1 MKTAAVA
8 VSFLAFLQA
17 VSVGLSSAECNS
29 CPNNDFMCG
38 NKCVCIP
45 NNWVCD
51 GDEDCEDG
59 SDEECE
65 KCPETD
71 FTCSNGHCIQMKW
84 VCDKDNDCG
93 DLSDELSCPQRN
105 CSNDEFLCNNGN
117 CVPKEW
123 QCDGEDDCEDSS
135 DEHCTH
141 NECTSEEFQCGDG
154 TCISKPWKC
163 DGEPDCAN
171 GSDEQECDEKRPK
184 CNKEEFQCKS
194 TFKCI
199 RREFLCDDENDCG
212 DGEDETG
219 CGNCQR
225 GEFNCSSGICINKS
239 WWCDG
244 DFDCDDHSD
253 EANCTLLPCTSEQF
267 RCDSGFCIDKK
278 LRCDGQKD
286 CADHSDEKGCRPKK
300 CRSDQFSCDGGKCLG
315 LHKVCNGRNE
325 CQDGSDESSC
335 DHVTSCAVN
344 NGGCSHNC
352 KPTPHGARCWCHP
365 GYKLADNKTICRDID
380 ECSLEGACSQ
390 ICRNTEGSFQCS
402 CVSGYQLK
410 PDGRGCKA
418 LGGEAYLIFANR
430 VDIRRVT
437 PDKTDYTSILQG
449 LQNAIALD
457 FHHQK
462 GLVFWSDVTLDVIK
476 RAHLNGSNVMD
487 IVSDG
492 LENPGGLAIDWI
504 HDKLFWTDAGTSRI
518 EVSNLDGSSRKV
530 ILWQNL
536 EKPRAIAAH
545 PRQGQIFW
553 TDWGTTPRIERAGM
567 DGSLRMILAN
577 SSLFWPNGLTVDY
590 AAERLYWADAKH
602 HVIECANLDGTQR
615 RTVISEGLPHPF
627 ALTIF
632 EDELYWTDWYTK
644 SINKANKFSGSRVE
658 TIRSS
663 LFFPMDIHTF
673 HPQRQP
679 PAKNLCG
686 ANNGGCSHLCLPN
699 ESGFTCSCPTG
710 LVLNKD
716 RKNCAEVMD
725 TFVLFSTQSD
735 IRRISL
741 DVGELMDVVIPLG
754 GVQSAVGV
762 EFDSITDSI
771 YWTDV
776 GADSIGMSSWDGKNE
791 KVIASSSL
799 DSPSGISFD
808 WAAQNLY
815 WTDSGNDRIEVCATQ
830 TKLRTVLIWRDL
842 DHPRDIVVHPQRGY
856 MFWTELGESAKIER
870 ASMDGTERQVII
882 GSNTTWPNGLGL
894 DFETDHLYWV
904 DAGTRTLESCTLSGG
919 DRKAIISTG
928 LQHPFGVTVFGQV
941 VYWTDW
947 DTGSIHYADK
957 TTGGTQ
963 GVVASGFGQ
972 IMDLK
977 VFHRKR
983 SPVVTPCSQGN
994 GGCSHICLLNPRG
1007 HTCACPTGIIMSSD
1021 GKQCQSEMRNF
1032 LIFTRRQEIRKI
1044 SLEVEYFM
1052 DVVIP
1057 VGDLKNAIAIDVDV
1071 VEGKMYWTDTWLD
1084 KISRANLNGS
1094 NVEKI
1099 IEHGIHT
1106 ADGLAVDSVGRK
1118 LYWTD
1123 DGHNRIQ
1130 VANLDGTMVTVL
1142 IYEDLDKPRAIALH
1156 YDKGYIFWTD
1166 WGSNP
1171 RIERA
1176 DMDGKNRQIIISEGI
1191 EWPNGLTIDR
1201 PTNRIIWADA
1211 RKELIE
1217 CADLSGKNRRKLVT
1231 KVSHPYGLT
1240 VAGNSIYWTDWRESS
1255 IHEANKNLV
1264 ANVTR
1269 IKNNLHG
1276 IMDIHAVQFDGIQT
1290 HVNRCGKNNGGCSH
1304 LCLPNPRGISCLCP
1318 TGILMKEDGKTC
1330 RDAPTKYLLFA
1341 ARESI
1346 RRISLDTSD
1355 YTDVYLSLP
1364 DLHNVIAL
1372 DYDYHDNMVYYT
1384 DVYLDV
1390 IRRASLNGSQW
1401 LENIVLKELATTDGL
1416 AVDWIARNL
1425 YWTDSGHDVIEVSRL
1440 DGSSRKT
1447 IIQQGL
1453 FEPRA
1458 IALFPKKGLM
1468 FWTDWGAEPKIE
1480 RAYLDGSSRKIII
1493 DSQLGY
1499 PNALSIDYDTM
1510 RLYWVDAKL
1519 DKIETSDLAGR
1530 HRMTIIQN
1538 TPHPF
1543 GLTVF
1548 QDYIY
1553 WTDWQTEKLERAN
1566 KLDGKNR
1573 VTIQSRLEGLMD
1585 VHIVAADRQT
1595 GINNCS
1601 FNNGGCTH
1609 LCLAR
1614 PDGYVCA
1621 CPNTQDA
1628 RPCRTIPYHSAQD
1641 TPNIINIDINAVHP
1655 CSSEDKALGVCDEQS
1670 GDSASSTADEDHDTV
1685 PYVVVAVTLGV
1696 LICLFIVAAFFV
1708 WKRQRRRHYNV
1719 EEFSALT
1726 YSNPTYQKAS
1736 TETINSENRKTY
1748 ALFRY
1753 HASDEQLT
1761 SCLGDTDCG
1770 MNHKETVALMHPHT
1784 TGLGDAHSALKVG
1797 SFKSRQTASDGAS
1810 SERNSDIGYKS
1821 VLST

>member
-1 MKTAAVA
+1 MGG
-8 VSFLAFLQA
+8 SFWGIWCLYGRPKGGHFGGRGVWRRPLERLMIIA
-17 VSVGLSSAECNS
+17 SVDVHCGAGALGLEYTSTWSALVES
-29 CPNNDFMCG
+29 A
-38 NKCVCIP
+38 
-45 NNWVCD
+45 VCD
-51 GDEDCEDG
+51 KERPKHVCVWGMSGSASSGWSTPLPARELEMFTRHGVDCSMTSWVRVHLTLRRRQQMG
-59 SDEECE
+59 SERSEPQRRPALGNSHVEWSTLSNLTCPTDWSNTSRESILLHRRCPQ

-253 EANCTLLPCTSEQF
+253 EANC
-267 RCDSGFCIDKK
+267 
-278 LRCDGQKD
+278 
-286 CADHSDEKGCRPKK
+286 
-300 CRSDQFSCDGGKCLG
+300 
-315 LHKVCNGRNE
+315 N
-325 CQDGSDESSC
+325 
-335 DHVTSCAVN
+335 HVTSCAVN

-518 EVSNLDGSSRKV
+518 EVSNLDGSSRK
-530 ILWQNL
+530 
-536 EKPRAIAAH
+536 
-545 PRQGQIFW
+545 
-553 TDWGTTPRIERAGM
+553 
-567 DGSLRMILAN
+567 
-577 SSLFWPNGLTVDY
+577 
-590 AAERLYWADAKH
+590 
-602 HVIECANLDGTQR
+602 
-615 RTVISEGLPHPF
+615 
-627 ALTIF
+627 
-632 EDELYWTDWYTK
+632 DELYWTDWYTK

-776 GADSIGMSSWDGKNE
+776 GADSIG
-791 KVIASSSL
+791 I
-799 DSPSGISFD
+799 
-808 WAAQNLY
+808 
-815 WTDSGNDRIEVCATQ
+815 
-830 TKLRTVLIWRDL
+830 
-842 DHPRDIVVHPQRGY
+842 Y

-1099 IEHGIHT
+1099 VEHGIHT

-1130 VANLDGTMVTVL
+1130 VN
-1142 IYEDLDKPRAIALH
+1142 Y
-1156 YDKGYIFWTD
+1156 
-1166 WGSNP
+1166 
-1171 RIERA
+1171 
-1176 DMDGKNRQIIISEGI
+1176 
-1191 EWPNGLTIDR
+1191 
-1201 PTNRIIWADA
+1201 
-1211 RKELIE
+1211 
-1217 CADLSGKNRRKLVT
+1217 
-1231 KVSHPYGLT
+1231 
-1240 VAGNSIYWTDWRESS
+1240 
-1255 IHEANKNLV
+1255 
-1264 ANVTR
+1264 
-1269 IKNNLHG
+1269 
-1276 IMDIHAVQFDGIQT
+1276 
-1290 HVNRCGKNNGGCSH
+1290 
-1304 LCLPNPRGISCLCP
+1304 
-1318 TGILMKEDGKTC
+1318 
-1330 RDAPTKYLLFA
+1330 
-1341 ARESI
+1341 
-1346 RRISLDTSD
+1346 
-1355 YTDVYLSLP
+1355 
-1364 DLHNVIAL
+1364 VI
-1372 DYDYHDNMVYYT
+1372 
-1384 DVYLDV
+1384 
-1390 IRRASLNGSQW
+1390 
-1401 LENIVLKELATTDGL
+1401 
-1416 AVDWIARNL
+1416 
-1425 YWTDSGHDVIEVSRL
+1425 
-1440 DGSSRKT
+1440 
-1447 IIQQGL
+1447 
-1453 FEPRA
+1453 
-1458 IALFPKKGLM
+1458 
-1468 FWTDWGAEPKIE
+1468 
-1480 RAYLDGSSRKIII
+1480 
-1493 DSQLGY
+1493 
-1499 PNALSIDYDTM
+1499 
-1510 RLYWVDAKL
+1510 
-1519 DKIETSDLAGR
+1519 
-1530 HRMTIIQN
+1530 
-1538 TPHPF
+1538 
-1543 GLTVF
+1543 
-1548 QDYIY
+1548 
-1553 WTDWQTEKLERAN
+1553 
-1566 KLDGKNR
+1566 
-1573 VTIQSRLEGLMD
+1573 
-1585 VHIVAADRQT
+1585 
-1595 GINNCS
+1595 
-1601 FNNGGCTH
+1601 
-1609 LCLAR
+1609 
-1614 PDGYVCA
+1614 
-1621 CPNTQDA
+1621 
-1628 RPCRTIPYHSAQD
+1628 
-1641 TPNIINIDINAVHP
+1641 
-1655 CSSEDKALGVCDEQS
+1655 
-1670 GDSASSTADEDHDTV
+1670 
-1685 PYVVVAVTLGV
+1685 
-1696 LICLFIVAAFFV
+1696 
-1708 WKRQRRRHYNV
+1708 
-1719 EEFSALT
+1719 
-1726 YSNPTYQKAS
+1726 
-1736 TETINSENRKTY
+1736 
-1748 ALFRY
+1748 
-1753 HASDEQLT
+1753 
-1761 SCLGDTDCG
+1761 
-1770 MNHKETVALMHPHT
+1770 
-1784 TGLGDAHSALKVG
+1784 
-1797 SFKSRQTASDGAS
+1797 
-1810 SERNSDIGYKS
+1810 
-1821 VLST
+1821 